1 MAGQSR
7 TVSRRDFLTG
17 TGAAA
22 LSAGATGAAGA
33 QQTRTIEMTD
43 SLVFNPD
50 DATVPPGTTVVW
62 ENVGGIGHSVTAYEE
77 DIPADAEYFASGG
90 FDDEG
95 TARNSYAAGDPDSG
109 DVGGGATFEHTFEVE
124 GEYGYFCVPHES
136 AGMVAS
142 LTVGTDGENGDGGD
156 GGGEPRELPELA
168 VTVAVFAGAA
178 FLAVLVLAYVFLKYQ
193 GDYGPGGEQ

>member
-7 TVSRRDFLTG
+7 TVSRRGFLTG

-22 LSAGATGAAGA
+22 LSAGATGTAGA

-43 SLVFNPD
+43 DLVFDPD
-50 DATVPPGTTVVW
+50 DTTVPPGTTVVW
-62 ENVGGIGHSVTAYEE
+62 ENVGSIGHSVTAYGE

-124 GEYGYFCVPHES
+124 GEYEYFCVPHES
-136 AGMVAS
+136 VGMVAS
-142 LTVGTDGENGDGGD
+142 LTVGTDEGD

>member
-7 TVSRRDFLTG
+7 TVSRRGFLTG

-22 LSAGATGAAGA
+22 LSAGATGTAGA

-43 SLVFNPD
+43 DLVFDPND
-50 DATVPPGTTVVW
+50 TTVPPGTTVVW
-62 ENVGGIGHSVTAYEE
+62 ENVGSIGHSVTAYGE

-90 FDDEG
+90 FDDEQ

-109 DVGGGATFEHTFEVE
+109 DVGGGATFEHTLEVE
-124 GEYGYFCVPHES
+124 GEYEYFCVPHES
-136 AGMVAS
+136 VGMVAS
-142 LTVGTDGENGDGGD
+142 LTVGTDEGDGGD